1 MPYTTNLDEFLNEQ
15 TIRLPKYYS
24 TNKNKLRGFEN
35 RDRFIDWYLH
45 ELYINNN
52 KCHYCN
58 TSILEIRDLL
68 NRGIIKGRNVSGGG
82 IRGQN
87 LEIDRMQ
94 AADEYA
100 EFNCV
105 LSCYYC
111 NNDKSNTFSYDV
123 YRNIIGPSRKII
135 WENLMRSLR

>member
-1 MPYTTNLDEFLNEQ
+1 MPYTTNLDEFLNDQ
-15 TIRLPKYYS
+15 TSRLPKYYS

-68 NRGIIKGRNVSGGG
+68 NRGIIQGRNVSGGG

-94 AADEYA
+94 PGEEYT
-100 EFNCV
+100 EDNCV

-111 NNDKSNTFSYDV
+111 NNDKSNTFSYDIF
-123 YRNIIGPSRKII
+123 RNIIGPSRKII
-135 WENLMRSLR
+135 WDNLMRSLR